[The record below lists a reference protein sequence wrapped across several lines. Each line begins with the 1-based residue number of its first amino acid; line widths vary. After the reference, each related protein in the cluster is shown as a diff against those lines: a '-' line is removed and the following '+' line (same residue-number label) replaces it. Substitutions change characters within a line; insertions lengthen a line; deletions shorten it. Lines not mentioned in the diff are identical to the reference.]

1 MIERR
6 CEAGITIAARHDFR
20 FRPDLE
26 ADLPQ
31 RATVFGCC
39 ATGKKNSSAID
50 SRRQFGKDRVQ
61 TLGRGE
67 AKIRSLQFSLLQN
80 TKFRAGCIGYH
91 FYQYPGGFR
100 AAAFHPEDALIGF
113 HDSYCRAGVPPP
125 ASLFIIWQRR
135 QAMRLPYKCALQ
147 LSS

>member
-6 CEAGITIAARHDFR
+6 CEAGITVAARHDFR

-39 ATGKKNSSAID
+39 AAGKENSSAID
-50 SRRQFGKDRVQ
+50 LRRQFGKDRAQ

-67 AKIRSLQFSLLQN
+67 AKIRGLQFSLLQN
-80 TKFRAGCIGYH
+80 PKFRAGCIGYS

-100 AAAFHPEDALIGF
+100 AAAFHPEDALTGF
-113 HDSYCRAGVPPP
+113 HDSYCRAGAPPP
-125 ASLFIIWQRR
+125 ASKER
-135 QAMRLPYKCALQ
+135 QAMRLPYKYAL
-147 LSS
+147 